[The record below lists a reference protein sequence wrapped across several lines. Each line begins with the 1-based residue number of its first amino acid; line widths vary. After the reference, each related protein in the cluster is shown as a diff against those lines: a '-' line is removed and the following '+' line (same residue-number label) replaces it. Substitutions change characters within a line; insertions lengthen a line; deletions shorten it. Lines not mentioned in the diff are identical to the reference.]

1 MVPAPVPLRSA
12 ASPAVREVS
21 PGSFVVELV
30 DARLVVTLDARRSAF
45 VVVTRRGSPL
55 VVGEAG
61 EA

>member
-1 MVPAPVPLRSA
+1 
-12 ASPAVREVS
+12 VS